1 MFRPNAVQ
9 SSPTVLVRAISR
21 QSAQQ
26 PIALENNIFSTV
38 KATQWEGRFTNI
50 HVNMRGLSAASAAAG
65 STQVR
70 VPSMGESIT
79 DGEIAN
85 ILKQSGDYVQAN
97 DVILQIETD
106 KVGRNALRSH
116 SRLHKALFFDRM

>member
-1 MFRPNAVQ
+1 M
-9 SSPTVLVRAISR
+9 LVRAVSR

-26 PIALENNIFSTV
+26 PIALENNISSTA
-38 KATQWEGRFTNI
+38 KLAQWGGCFTSN
-50 HVNMRGLSAASAAAG
+50 HVNMRGLSAASAAVG

-106 KVGRNALRSH
+106 KVH
-116 SRLHKALFFDRM
+116 